1 MSKNRILVVETR
13 LQHWSGHVNFQGLPQ
28 VEAPFCAPH
37 SLTWLRRALP
47 PPNMPTSRSM
57 QSFANCWELSATGPI
72 CLYRGENV
80 MLSTILIIILILLLI
95 GALPTW
101 PYSAGWGYYPGG
113 GLGLILIIV
122 IILVLMGR
130 I

>member
-1 MSKNRILVVETR
+1 
-13 LQHWSGHVNFQGLPQ
+13 
-28 VEAPFCAPH
+28 
-37 SLTWLRRALP
+37 
-47 PPNMPTSRSM
+47 M
-57 QSFANCWELSATGPI
+57 QSFANCWELSPNGPI